1 MTMSKQVLA
10 PTLMLTASLLIAM
23 YSSQAALAQVTP
35 ASELSQLT
43 LLAPQAVD
51 KFYQNYP
58 SDNAWNQATDF
69 SDLLKALEGLDRH
82 GLNPVHYHLAQLN
95 KGDLSS
101 AVRDVYATDAW
112 LAAAAHMLYG
122 KLDPVTVE
130 PDWTAIGRQ
139 ADLVA
144 ELVTALDNHSI
155 ATSLEQFAPKQ
166 KGYVALLQ
174 EYQTLRDLNDREIVS
189 VPAGPTLRAGMS
201 NARVRILQQR
211 LAQLELL
218 PQMNFDGVMGT
229 DTVNA
234 IETFQAQNELESDGL
249 VGPSTLAALNRGP
262 QEKLEKVRVNME
274 RWRWLPDDL
283 GSKHIRVNIAGFNV
297 ATWKDGTL
305 VRTHLAIVGK
315 TYRKTPVFS
324 DEIEYIIF
332 NPWWE
337 VPNSIARVDKLPLFR
352 QDPAL
357 VDNMGFQVID
367 RNGEV
372 LNNSSID
379 WNAVRPGTFPYRLRQ
394 KPGPQNAL
402 GEVKIMF
409 PNIHNVY
416 LHDTPTRGLFS
427 NRQRAFSSGCMR
439 TQDPLDLAA
448 WLLEETPDWNKNR
461 IDATIAGGMETR
473 INLARRVP
481 VHVLY
486 FTAVNEEFGGIRY
499 LNDIYQRDDAVLAGL
514 RINTLQ

>member
-1 MTMSKQVLA
+1 
-10 PTLMLTASLLIAM
+10 
-23 YSSQAALAQVTP
+23 
-35 ASELSQLT
+35 
-43 LLAPQAVD
+43 
-51 KFYQNYP
+51 
-58 SDNAWNQATDF
+58 
-69 SDLLKALEGLDRH
+69 
-82 GLNPVHYHLAQLN
+82 
-95 KGDLSS
+95 
-101 AVRDVYATDAW
+101 
-112 LAAAAHMLYG
+112 
-122 KLDPVTVE
+122 
-130 PDWTAIGRQ
+130 
-139 ADLVA
+139 
-144 ELVTALDNHSI
+144 
-155 ATSLEQFAPKQ
+155 
-166 KGYVALLQ
+166 
-174 EYQTLRDLNDREIVS
+174 
-189 VPAGPTLRAGMS
+189 MS

-262 QEKLEKVRVNME
+262 QEKLEVRVNME